1 MTSRGGGRVE
11 RAQVGDPLELHFTI
25 LDLGGYSWQK
35 YESFFFIR
43 LNNRDFYPD
52 TPYEIFVRELIA
64 KVLEIHI

>member
-1 MTSRGGGRVE
+1 MSKEPKWETHLSCTSPSSTL
-11 RAQVGDPLELHFTI
+11 VGTVDRNMEV
-25 LDLGGYSWQK
+25 
-35 YESFFFIR
+35 FFIR